1 MTEQEAKERAKSM
14 GVRIRQ
20 LPCKAFH
27 LIGNGVDVIVT
38 DLRTLTEKDLQRYV
52 PDDDLQPA

>member
-1 MTEQEAKERAKSM
+1 MTEQEAKDRCNRL
-14 GVRIRQ
+14 GLRIGQ
-20 LPCKAFH
+20 LPCKAWH

-38 DLRTLTEKDLQRYV
+38 DLRALTEKDLQRYE